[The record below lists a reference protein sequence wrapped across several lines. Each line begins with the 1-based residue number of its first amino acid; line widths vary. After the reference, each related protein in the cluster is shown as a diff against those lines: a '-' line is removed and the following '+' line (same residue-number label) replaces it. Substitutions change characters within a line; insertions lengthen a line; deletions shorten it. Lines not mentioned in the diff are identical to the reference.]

1 MSAREKIARS
11 CKLVPRV
18 FSYFNMAARGLLA
31 NELKTHLG
39 KSQSAWIL
47 RLVKE
52 FSNAKVGKISSQPHT
67 FIVHV
72 AIYSFYY

>member
-1 MSAREKIARS
+1 MHAYMYTR
-11 CKLVPRV
+11 PQV
-18 FSYFNMAARGLLA
+18 FSYFNMAARSRGLLA

-47 RLVKE
+47 QLVKE
-52 FSNAKVGKISSQPHT
+52 FSNAKVGKISPQPHT
-67 FIVHV
+67 FIVHA